1 MPVFNWV
8 RCLVRTLASVFV
20 TATGFAVIGR
30 DLSGAQVGV
39 ILAFAVGVSQGKCR
53 KADWFAALTRRLV
66 RPAQDL
72 QVSPTRKAISSR
84 PYAKLMFSGLEQTFV
99 SAERINHCKFSAAGA
114 EDER

>member
-39 ILAFAVGVSQGKCR
+39 ILAFAVGVSQGKWR
-53 KADWFAALTRRLV
+53 KAD
-66 RPAQDL
+66 
-72 QVSPTRKAISSR
+72 
-84 PYAKLMFSGLEQTFV
+84 
-99 SAERINHCKFSAAGA
+99 
-114 EDER
+114 

>member
-39 ILAFAVGVSQGKCR
+39 IL
-53 KADWFAALTRRLV
+53 ALTRRLV